1 MAAPL
6 KSAKGKSL
14 TVSFPRDGFFA
25 PFRARWRDRRAA
37 DLSLETRTG
46 KPAESRIPGGDP
58 EPPPGPTLG
67 NPGKSCFLLGFVR
80 KFPEIPRILREVPR
94 NSQDSPEFPRSSPVL
109 SFSPRNSRIPQHIPK
124 AFLFSGV
131 FLFSQLLFLGVLQEF
146 LRKSQKL
153 PTIPRKIL
161 KSPGIPQPRAPSP
174 SFSPAFLRLFCFS
187 AENLLRKPGEIDGSA
202 P

>member
-6 KSAKGKSL
+6 KSAKGKSS

-37 DLSLETRTG
+37 DLMPEMRTG

-67 NPGKSCFLLGFVR
+67 NPGKSCFLLGFPRKSQESQEFPRIFRGLLRISWNSQRKSENSLNPEESSQDISVSLGSFSFLDCFPWSSPGISQ
-80 KFPEIPRILREVPR
+80 KFPEVPKNSQEVPK
-94 NSQDSPEFPRSSPVL
+94 NSQENSKPPE
-109 SFSPRNSRIPQHIPK
+109 SFSAPPTFPQ
-124 AFLFSGV
+124 LFSSFPV
-131 FLFSQLLFLGVLQEF
+131 FS
-146 LRKSQKL
+146 
-153 PTIPRKIL
+153 
-161 KSPGIPQPRAPSP
+161 
-174 SFSPAFLRLFCFS
+174 SFPW
-187 AENLLRKPGEIDGSA
+187 ENLLRKPGKIDGSA